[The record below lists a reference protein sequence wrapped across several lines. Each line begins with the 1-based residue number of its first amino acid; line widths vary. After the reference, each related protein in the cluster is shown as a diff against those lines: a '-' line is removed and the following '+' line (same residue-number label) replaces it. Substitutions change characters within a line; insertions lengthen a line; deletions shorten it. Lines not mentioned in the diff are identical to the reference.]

1 MRSLFIGVV
10 SLFSAFHVFASTIMW
25 DVAEID
31 KDDVGTKIENVLRC
45 GTYGA
50 GFALRLYY
58 EDIVDMSDNWFRE
71 VAPDSSG
78 GAAFG
83 MNIREMQVGDTVSEE
98 TVRGYWHSYFYA
110 NWIDAEPGYDG
121 GSPETSSLSLYPDEE
136 VYLGFV
142 THGYVPL
149 GAEPLYIYGWFS
161 LIFDGTDIRVGQSAM
176 DISGAP
182 IVILPRQIPEPG
194 TLSLVL
200 FGIVAL
206 SMRRRV

>member
-1 MRSLFIGVV
+1 MRSFIIGVV

-45 GTYGA
+45 GG
-50 GFALRLYY
+50 GFALELYY
-58 EDIVDMSDNWFRE
+58 SDFVDMSGNWGISVE
-71 VAPDSSG
+71 PDSSG
-78 GAAFG
+78 GAAFA
-83 MNIREMQVGDTVSEE
+83 MNLREMQVGDTVSQD

-121 GSPETSSLSLYPDEE
+121 MSPETSSLSLYPDDE
-136 VYLGFV
+136 VYLGYV
-142 THGYVPL
+142 AGGYDSVS
-149 GAEPLYIYGWFS
+149 GNRVYIYGWFS

-194 TLSLVL
+194 TLSLFLV
-200 FGIVAL
+200 GIVGL
-206 SMRRRV
+206 LLKRRHLN

>member
-45 GTYGA
+45 EG
-50 GFALRLYY
+50 GFALALYY
-58 EDIVDMSDNWFRE
+58 SDFVDMSGNWGKSVE
-71 VAPDSSG
+71 PDSSG
-78 GAAFG
+78 GAAFA
-83 MNIREMQVGDTVSEE
+83 MNLREMQVGDTVSQD
-98 TVRGYWHSYFYA
+98 TVRGDRYSYFYA

-121 GSPETSSLSLYPDEE
+121 RSPETSSLSLYPDDE

-142 THGYVPL
+142 TEGYVPY
-149 GAEPLYIYGWFS
+149 GEEPLFVYGWFS
-161 LIFDGTDIRVGQSAM
+161 LIFDGTDIQVGQSVIDM
-176 DISGAP
+176 SGAP

-194 TLSLVL
+194 TFSLVL

-206 SMRRRV
+206 SLRRRV

>member
-1 MRSLFIGVV
+1 MRSFIIGVM
-10 SLFSAFHVFASTIMW
+10 SLFLAFHVFASTIVW
-25 DVAEID
+25 DVAVID

-83 MNIREMQVGDTVSEE
+83 MNIREMQVGDTVSQD
-98 TVRGYWHSYFYA
+98 TVRGDRYSYFYA

-121 GSPETSSLSLYPDEE
+121 RSPETSSLSLYPDDE

-142 THGYVPL
+142 TEGYVPY
-149 GAEPLYIYGWFS
+149 GEEPLFVYGWFS
-161 LIFDGTDIRVGQSAM
+161 LIFDGTDIQVGQSAM

-194 TLSLVL
+194 TLSLFLV
-200 FGIVAL
+200 GIVAL
-206 SMRRRV
+206 SLRRRV